1 MIVDY
6 YYFDR
11 MELMQK
17 ARSAGLIAE
26 SIRDAG
32 RTQIVSGTRTV
43 CAIGPAPAKLIDTI
57 TGHLKLF

>member
-1 MIVDY
+1 
-6 YYFDR
+6 